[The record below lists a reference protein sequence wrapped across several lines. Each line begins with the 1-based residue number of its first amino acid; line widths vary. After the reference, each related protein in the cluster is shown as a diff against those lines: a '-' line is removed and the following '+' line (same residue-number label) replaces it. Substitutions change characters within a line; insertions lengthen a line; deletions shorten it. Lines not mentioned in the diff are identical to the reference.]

1 MIEVNV
7 RDSVTPYI
15 ESFLR
20 ENPRFIRSLT
30 KSVGWFVQREIK
42 KLSRNS
48 RITSRWRKRTPLKR
62 VRRKLDAEAPDP
74 WLGKLRN
81 AIGYQYADGAV
92 LIGWTSPTAAMEGRI
107 QEEGARRTV
116 TPQLRGY
123 FARKGVPLSE
133 SKKHIKVPERP
144 LYEPAMEIVEP
155 QIGTFMADKVK
166 KYIEKDGF
174 VKKAATRKYEVFG

>member
-48 RITSRWRKRTPLKR
+48 RITSRWRKRTPLER

-81 AIGYQYADGAV
+81 AIGYQYANGAV
-92 LIGWTSPTAAMEGRI
+92 LIGWTSSTAAMEGRF
-107 QEEGARRTV
+107 Q
-116 TPQLRGY
+116 
-123 FARKGVPLSE
+123 
-133 SKKHIKVPERP
+133 
-144 LYEPAMEIVEP
+144 
-155 QIGTFMADKVK
+155 
-166 KYIEKDGF
+166 
-174 VKKAATRKYEVFG
+174 